1 MPKTE
6 PVNSGRLTIGM
17 LSRSLTE
24 VHQTQWLGAVDTCR
38 ALDVNLVT
46 FVASDLD
53 SPRDDAAAANRVFD
67 LVSARRIDGLLVW
80 SLGLEVHLG
89 AGRFA
94 SFLRRFEHLP
104 ITLIEQG
111 LPGHSS
117 VMMDDRG
124 GMASAVDHLIDV
136 HGHRRIGFIRGP
148 LTHAGAERRL
158 SGYTDSL
165 ARHGIPFDPTLV
177 SAPALRWSRT
187 EAACA
192 TEALL
197 DQTDRLD
204 AIVAAADG
212 LAVGALNALNRRG
225 VQPPEDIALVGFDDD
240 ANVLQAA
247 VSLKEPRSAELDEA
261 VRLSATMLPLAT
273 VRAPFYLLG
282 QRAAE
287 LMVARLR
294 GESVAAAECLP
305 TEFIPR
311 LSCGCAAPPAEAA
324 PAHTGS
330 PVEIDTGRAAD
341 APTLE
346 ATSAATRDA
355 DDESLAILTTALLAD
370 IERDEHE
377 FERLLTHLV
386 RANVRAGE
394 SLDDW
399 WQRLVALQRLVD
411 DRSFNLEGEARAT
424 LALRSGQ
431 RFLLEMAERFSR
443 YGSLVTEKRHQ
454 LVRGIGQRLVTRVE
468 LSELADD
475 LTEELPRLGIE
486 SAVVAVCE
494 GGTEP
499 AEPEPAVNKDTC
511 RDGSTR
517 SFLVVRDSIRLGDQE
532 GRAFPS
538 QELVPGPL
546 DDPDMASSLVVFSL
560 QFNEDVLGH
569 VVLSVG
575 PRLGWVYAA
584 LVQQLESA
592 LYNALLVGRL
602 KAEIGRRERAEIAL
616 TAVNDELEQHVAER
630 TAELQRTNEALIS
643 EIAERARAEELRAN
657 LESRLH
663 VAQKMDS
670 LGRLAG
676 GVAHDFNNLLVVI
689 NGYSQMVLDGLEAG
703 DPTRA
708 DVEQIRIAGERA
720 AGLTR
725 QLLAFGRRQPN
736 QPIVLDLNE
745 VIGQV
750 EPMLR
755 RLIAED
761 VAIETT
767 LGAAPPFV
775 TVDRGQI
782 EQVIVNLAVNA
793 RDSMPAGG
801 RLSIETTNVV
811 LSDAHLGARPGRYV
825 KLAISDTG
833 SGMDDEVRA
842 HLFEPFFTTKQ
853 LGAGTG
859 LGLSTVFGIV
869 RGSDG
874 LIEVAS
880 EPGRGSTFNVYLPQ
894 REAPVESPTETPRPL
909 VAQDRRTETILVVE
923 DEPAVR
929 AVTERFLR
937 LQGYDVHTVSGGQEA
952 LAFLREFPRQI
963 DLLLTDVV
971 MPGMNGR
978 QLVELARQM
987 QPSLAAMYLTGY
999 DDGAHARQGLTDT
1012 GAVLLEKPVSP
1023 EALAQ
1028 TVRQVLL
1035 AADGDR
1041 PSSDR
1046 PPIIRPHGS

>member
-1 MPKTE
+1 
-6 PVNSGRLTIGM
+6 
-17 LSRSLTE
+17 
-24 VHQTQWLGAVDTCR
+24 
-38 ALDVNLVT
+38 
-46 FVASDLD
+46 
-53 SPRDDAAAANRVFD
+53 
-67 LVSARRIDGLLVW
+67 
-80 SLGLEVHLG
+80 
-89 AGRFA
+89 
-94 SFLRRFEHLP
+94 
-104 ITLIEQG
+104 
-111 LPGHSS
+111 
-117 VMMDDRG
+117 MMDDRG

-148 LTHAGAERRL
+148 LTHAGADRRL
-158 SGYTDSL
+158 AGYTDSL

-187 EAACA
+187 EAAAA

-225 VQPPEDIALVGFDDD
+225 VQPPDDIALVGFDDD
-240 ANVLQAA
+240 ATVLDAT

-282 QRAAE
+282 RRAAE

-294 GESVAAAECLP
+294 GESVPAEECLP

-311 LSCGCAAPPAEAA
+311 LSCGCAAPPAETA
-324 PAHTGS
+324 PARTGS

-341 APTLE
+341 APTAE
-346 ATSAATRDA
+346 AASAATTDA
-355 DDESLAILTTALLAD
+355 NNESLAILSTTLLAD
-370 IERDEHE
+370 IERGDHE
-377 FERLLTHLV
+377 FERLLTRLV

-411 DRSFNLEGEARAT
+411 DRSYNLEGEARAT

-475 LTEELPRLGIE
+475 LTEELPRLGID

-494 GGTEP
+494 SGTEP
-499 AEPEPAVNKDTC
+499 AEPEPEPAVIQDTC
-511 RDGSTR
+511 RDGSAR
-517 SFLVVRDSIRLGDQE
+517 SFLVIRDSVRLGDQE
-532 GRAFPS
+532 GRVFPS

-546 DDPDMASSLVVFSL
+546 DDPDRASSLVVFSL

-630 TAELQRTNEALIS
+630 TLELQLTNEALVS

-657 LESRLH
+657 LESRLR

-703 DPTRA
+703 DPKRA

-761 VAIETT
+761 VAIETI

-782 EQVIVNLAVNA
+782 EQVIVNLVVNA

-811 LSDAHLGARPGRYV
+811 LSDAQLGARPGRYL

-859 LGLSTVFGIV
+859 LGLSMVFGIV

-874 LIEVAS
+874 VIEVAS
-880 EPGRGSTFNVYLPQ
+880 EPGLGSTFNVYLPQ
-894 REAPVESPTETPRPL
+894 SEAPVESPTETPRPL

-937 LQGYDVHTVSGGQEA
+937 LQGYDVYTVPSGQEA
-952 LAFLREFPRQI
+952 LTFLREFPRQI

-971 MPGMNGR
+971 MPGMSGR
-978 QLVELARQM
+978 QLVELARQL
-987 QPSLAAMYLTGY
+987 QPSLAVMYLTGY
-999 DDGAHARQGLTDT
+999 DDAARARQGLTDT
-1012 GAVLLEKPVSP
+1012 GAVLLEKPFSP

-1028 TVRQVLL
+1028 TVRQVLW
-1035 AADGDR
+1035 AADGARAGGDRHGGDR

-1046 PPIIRPHGS
+1046 PSSDRPRIIRPHGS